1 MDSADNYAI
10 LRSMKAQT
18 LFRPYNFDQLLL
30 LPPDITHWLPQDHLV
45 YFVRDVV
52 GQMDLSAIYA
62 SYDGSQGGYPPYHP
76 EMMVALLIYAY
87 CVGVASS
94 RKIEKATYELIPFR
108 VLTADQH
115 PDHDTI
121 AEFRRR
127 HLEALAALFVQV
139 LRLCQK
145 AGLVKLG
152 HVSLDGTKVRANA
165 SKHKAMSY
173 ARMERSVVE
182 LEAEVKRLLSEAE
195 ATDEVEDGQYGKGRR
210 GDELPEELRFKQG
223 RLSRIKEAKEVL
235 EREAREKALR
245 ERLDQEK
252 KREDREL
259 SGDRRGRPPKAPLEK
274 PDGRAQYNFTDP
286 ESRIM
291 KDGATKSFEQ
301 SYNCQA
307 AVDAH
312 CQVIVATR
320 VSQQAN
326 DKGELKPVVEKLKA
340 NLDGAKPGRMTTD
353 NGYFSEENVTYL
365 VEEQIDG
372 YVATG
377 RIKHGIN
384 PLPVSWGRI
393 PKDASLK
400 ERMNR
405 KLRTIRGRAIYAK
418 RKEIS
423 EPVFGQ
429 IKQVRGFRQFLLR
442 GLSKVS
448 AEWDLICLGH
458 NMLKLF
464 RSNWR
469 LATA

>member
-1 MDSADNYAI
+1 
-10 LRSMKAQT
+10 MKTQT
-18 LFRPYNFDQLLL
+18 PFRPYNPDQLLL
-30 LPPDITHWLPQDHLV
+30 LPPDMTHWLPEDHLV
-45 YFVRDVV
+45 YFIRDVV
-52 GQMDLSAIYA
+52 GQMDLSAVYA
-62 SYDGSQGGYPPYHP
+62 SYDGSKGGYPAYHP
-76 EMMVALLIYAY
+76 EMMVALLIYGY
-87 CVGVASS
+87 CVGIPSS
-94 RKIEKATYELIPFR
+94 RKIEKATHELIPFR

-173 ARMERSVVE
+173 ARMEKSIVE
-182 LEAEVKRLLSEAE
+182 LEAEVKRLLAK
-195 ATDEVEDGQYGKGRR
+195 ADAIDEVEDAQYGKGRH

-223 RLSRIKEAKEVL
+223 RLSRIKEAKAVL
-235 EREAREKALR
+235 EHEARERAQQ

-252 KREDREL
+252 KRPDREA
-259 SGDRRGRPPKAPLEK
+259 SGGRRGRPPKAPSEK
-274 PDGRAQYNFTDP
+274 PEGKAQYNFTDP

-307 AVDAH
+307 AVDGH
-312 CQVIVATR
+312 CQVIVATG
-320 VSQQAN
+320 VSQEAN
-326 DKGELKPVVEKLKA
+326 DKEQLEPMVERLKS
-340 NLDGAKPGRMTTD
+340 NLEGAKPGQMTAD
-353 NGYFSEENVTYL
+353 SGYFSEGNVDYL
-365 VEEQIDG
+365 LQEQIDG

-377 RIKHGIN
+377 RMKHGEQ
-384 PLPVSWGRI
+384 PLPAPRGRI
-393 PKDASLK
+393 PRDASLK
-400 ERMNR
+400 ERMTR
-405 KLRTIRGRAIYAK
+405 KLRTLKGRAIYAR

-442 GLSKVS
+442 GLRKVS

-469 LATA
+469 WATA

>member
-1 MDSADNYAI
+1 
-10 LRSMKAQT
+10 MKTQT
-18 LFRPYNFDQLLL
+18 PFRPYNPDQLLL
-30 LPPDITHWLPQDHLV
+30 LPPDMTHWLPQDHLV
-45 YFVRDVV
+45 YFIRDVV
-52 GQMDLSAIYA
+52 GQMDLLAVYG
-62 SYDGSQGGYPPYHP
+62 SYDGSKGGYPAYHP
-76 EMMVALLIYAY
+76 EMMVALLVYAY
-87 CVGVASS
+87 CVGLPSS

-121 AEFRRR
+121 AEFRHR

-139 LRLCQK
+139 LQLCQK
-145 AGLVKLG
+145 AGLVRLG

-173 ARMERSVVE
+173 ARMEKSVVE
-182 LEAEVKRLLSEAE
+182 LEAEVKRLLAEAE

-235 EREAREKALR
+235 EREAREQAQQ
-245 ERLDQEK
+245 ERLDWEK
-252 KREDREL
+252 KRQDREA
-259 SGDRRGRPPKAPLEK
+259 SGDRRGRPPKAPSKK
-274 PDGRAQYNFTDP
+274 PDGKAQYNFTDP
-286 ESRIM
+286 ESRVM
-291 KDGATKSFEQ
+291 KNSATKSFEQ

-307 AVDAH
+307 AVDGDG
-312 CQVIVATR
+312 QVIVATR
-320 VSQQAN
+320 VSQEAN
-326 DKGELKPVVEKLKA
+326 DKGELKPVVEKLKM
-340 NLDGAKPGRMTTD
+340 NLNGAKPRRMTTD
-353 NGYFSEENVTYL
+353 NGYFSEQNVTYL
-365 VEEQIDG
+365 VQEEIDG

-377 RIKHGIN
+377 RIKHGDQ
-384 PLPVSWGRI
+384 PLPVPRGRI

-400 ERMNR
+400 ERMSR
-405 KLRTIRGRAIYAK
+405 KLRTIKGRAIYAK

-442 GLSKVS
+442 GLRKVS

-458 NMLKLF
+458 NLLKLF

-469 LATA
+469 PATA

>member
-1 MDSADNYAI
+1 MNNYGI
-10 LRSMKAQT
+10 LSFMKTQKP
-18 LFRPYNFDQLLL
+18 FRPYNPDQLLL
-30 LPPDITHWLPQDHLV
+30 LPPDMTHWLPQDHLV
-45 YFVRDVV
+45 YFIRDVV
-52 GQMDLSAIYA
+52 GQMDLSAIYE
-62 SYDGSQGGYPPYHP
+62 SYDGSQGGYPAYHP

-87 CVGVASS
+87 CVGIPSS
-94 RKIEKATYELIPFR
+94 RKIEKTTYELIPFR

-121 AEFRRR
+121 CEFRRR
-127 HLEALAALFVQV
+127 HLGSLAALFVQV

-152 HVSLDGTKVRANA
+152 HVSLDGTKIRANA

-173 ARMERSVVE
+173 ARMEKSVVE
-182 LEAEVKRLLSEAE
+182 LEAEVKRLFSEAE

-223 RLSRIKEAKEVL
+223 RLSRIKEAKEIL
-235 EREAREKALR
+235 EREAREQAKQ
-245 ERLDQEK
+245 ERLEQEK
-252 KREDREL
+252 KRQDREA
-259 SGDRRGRPPKAPLEK
+259 SGDHRGRQPKVPSEK
-274 PDGRAQYNFTDP
+274 PEGKAQYNFTDP

-291 KDGATKSFEQ
+291 KDSATKSFEQ

-307 AVDAH
+307 AVDGH
-312 CQVIVATR
+312 GQVIVATG
-320 VSQQAN
+320 VSQEPN
-326 DKGELKPVVEKLKA
+326 DKEQLKPMMERLKA
-340 NLDGAKPGRMTTD
+340 NLKGAKPGRMTTD

-365 VEEQIDG
+365 AKEQIDG

-377 RIKHGIN
+377 RIKHGDK
-384 PLPVSWGRI
+384 PLPVPRGRI
-393 PKDASLK
+393 PKDATLK
-400 ERMNR
+400 ERMSR
-405 KLRTIRGRAIYAK
+405 KLRTLKGRAIYAK

-448 AEWDLICLGH
+448 AEWNLICIGH
-458 NMLKLF
+458 NLLKLF
-464 RSNWR
+464 RSDWR
-469 LATA
+469 SAIA

>member
-1 MDSADNYAI
+1 MDSLSIYGM
-10 LRSMKAQT
+10 LRFMKTQT
-18 LFRPYNFDQLLL
+18 AFRPYNPDQLLL
-30 LPPDITHWLPQDHLV
+30 LPPDMSHWLPQEHLV
-45 YFVRDVV
+45 YFIRDVV
-52 GQMDLSAIYA
+52 GQMDLSAIYG
-62 SYDGSQGGYPPYHP
+62 SYDGSKGGNPAYHP

-87 CVGVASS
+87 CVGVPSS
-94 RKIEKATYELIPFR
+94 RKLEKATYELIPFR

-127 HLEALAALFVQV
+127 HLEALAALFIQV
-139 LRLCQK
+139 LCLCQK

-173 ARMERSVVE
+173 ARMERSAVE
-182 LEAEVKRLLSEAE
+182 LEAEVKRLLAEAE
-195 ATDEVEDGQYGKGRR
+195 ATDEMEDSQYGKDRH
-210 GDELPEELRFKQG
+210 GDELPEELWFKQG
-223 RLSRIKEAKEVL
+223 RLAKIKEAKEIL
-235 EREAREKALR
+235 EREARERADQ
-245 ERLDQEK
+245 ERLEQEK
-252 KREDREL
+252 KRQEREA
-259 SGDRRGRPPKAPLEK
+259 SGDHRGRPPKAPSEK
-274 PDGRAQYNFTDP
+274 PAGKTQYNFTDP

-307 AVDAH
+307 AVDGH
-312 CQVIVATR
+312 CQVIVATG
-320 VSQQAN
+320 VSQEAN
-326 DKGELKPVVEKLKA
+326 DKGQLKPMVERLKA
-340 NLDGAKPGRMTTD
+340 NLEGSKPGQMSTD
-353 NGYFSEENVTYL
+353 SGYFSEENVTYL
-365 VEEQIDG
+365 AQEQIDG

-377 RIKHGIN
+377 RIKHRDQ
-384 PLPVSWGRI
+384 PLPAPQGRI
-393 PKDASLK
+393 PKNASLR
-400 ERMNR
+400 ERMSR
-405 KLRTIRGRAIYAK
+405 KLRTLKGRAIYAR

-442 GLSKVS
+442 GLRRVS

-469 LATA
+469 PATV

>member
-1 MDSADNYAI
+1 MNNYAI
-10 LRSMKAQT
+10 LRFMKTQT
-18 LFRPYNFDQLLL
+18 PFRPYNPDQLLL
-30 LPPDITHWLPQDHLV
+30 LPPDMTHWLPQDHLV
-45 YFVRDVV
+45 YFIRDVV
-52 GQMDLSAIYA
+52 GQMDLSAVYA
-62 SYDGSQGGYPPYHP
+62 SYDGSKGGYPAYHP
-76 EMMVALLIYAY
+76 EMMVALLVYAY
-87 CVGVASS
+87 CVGVPSS
-94 RKIEKATYELIPFR
+94 RKIERATYELIPFR

-121 AEFRRR
+121 SEFRRR

-139 LRLCQK
+139 LRLCQR

-173 ARMERSVVE
+173 ARMEKSVVE
-182 LEAEVKRLLSEAE
+182 LEAEVKRLIEEAE

-223 RLSRIKEAKEVL
+223 RLSRIKEAKAIL
-235 EREAREKALR
+235 EREAREQAQQ
-245 ERLDQEK
+245 ERFDQEK
-252 KREDREL
+252 KRQDQEA
-259 SGDRRGRPPKAPLEK
+259 SGDRRGRPPKAPSEK
-274 PDGRAQYNFTDP
+274 PDGKAQYNFTDP

-307 AVDAH
+307 AVDGH

-320 VSQQAN
+320 VSQEAN
-326 DKGELKPVVEKLKA
+326 DKGELKPVVERLKT
-340 NLDGAKPGRMTTD
+340 NLEGTKPGRMTTD
-353 NGYFSEENVTYL
+353 SGYFSEENVTYL
-365 VEEQIDG
+365 AQEQIDG

-377 RIKHGIN
+377 RIKHGDK
-384 PLPVSWGRI
+384 PLPAPRGRI

-400 ERMNR
+400 ERMGR
-405 KLRTIRGRAIYAK
+405 KLRTIKGRAIYAK

-442 GLSKVS
+442 GLRKVS

-458 NMLKLF
+458 NLLKLF
-464 RSNWR
+464 RSALR
-469 LATA
+469 PATA